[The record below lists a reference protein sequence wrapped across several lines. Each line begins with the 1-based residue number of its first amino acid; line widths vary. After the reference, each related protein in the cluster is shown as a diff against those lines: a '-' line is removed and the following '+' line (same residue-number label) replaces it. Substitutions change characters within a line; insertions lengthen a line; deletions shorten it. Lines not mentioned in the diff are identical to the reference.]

1 MPEID
6 LRPVIA
12 DDVESLSAIEHGYY
26 SEFVWQMGL
35 DFSQDTTRIDFHR
48 TRLPRQVFVP
58 YPRARDEIFQ
68 NLDQNEAFLVA
79 VIENRPIGY
88 VKVLAEEKTRIA
100 RVSDLVVSA
109 SMRRQGIAS
118 GLLYAA
124 MDLISHRKYYA
135 LILEMQSKNEP
146 AISMAT
152 KLGFKFC
159 GFRDHYFPNR
169 ELALFFSRFAH

>member
-6 LRPVIA
+6 LRPVITE
-12 DDVESLSAIEHGYY
+12 DIESLSTIEHGYY
-26 SEFVWQMGL
+26 SEYVWQMGL
-35 DFSQDTTRIDFHR
+35 DFSNDTTRTDFHR
-48 TRLPRQVFVP
+48 IRLPRQVYVP

-68 NLDQNEAFLVA
+68 NLDESEAFLVA
-79 VIENRPIGY
+79 VMDNLSVGY
-88 VKVLAEEKTRIA
+88 IKVLAEEKTRVA

-118 GLLYAA
+118 GLLYAV
-124 MDLISHRKYYA
+124 MDLIAHRKFFA
-135 LILEMQSKNEP
+135 MILEIQSKNDP